1 MLSLTLDIR
10 IRSEESF
17 SQLIRKVR
25 NGQQVQEA
33 VEDIINRGVVE
44 LRKNAFGDDMEDAK
58 TLPWSKEQA
67 WIVLKQLSKQEEVRY
82 YSVGLSH
89 DSCNIDSYA
98 DPVLRPTN
106 RVPLQGR

>member
-1 MLSLTLDIR
+1 MSLTLDIR

-25 NGQQVQEA
+25 SGQQVQEA
-33 VEDIINRGVVE
+33 VEDIIDRGVVE

-89 DSCNIDSYA
+89 DSRNIDSYA